1 MNPLTNLTVLIRGAG
16 EMATGVAW
24 TLARCHF
31 KVVLL
36 EAPQPLAVRRLV
48 SFCEAVYE
56 GQKTVEGIQA
66 VLVSSPKEIETA
78 WQEGQIPLLIDP
90 QMTVAGELQPAVLV
104 DAIMAKKQCPP
115 LLGNAPLV
123 VALGPGFTAGR
134 DAHAVIETNRGHNLG
149 RILTRGEAEPDTGR
163 PGNIAGFSLERVL
176 RAPAEGRIKNVKAIG
191 DQVLK
196 DETVADVAGQPI
208 RSQIRG
214 VLRGLIRDGTPVL
227 PGLKVGDVD
236 PRGVRE
242 YCATI
247 SEKARAIGG
256 GVLAAILQTFNQP
269 ELLQAGKDEAGTE

>member
-1 MNPLTNLTVLIRGAG
+1 MNPLTHLTVLIRGAG

-56 GQKTVEGIQA
+56 SPKTVEGVQA
-66 VLVSSPKEIETA
+66 LLVTSPREVEAA
-78 WQEGQIPLLIDP
+78 WQSGQIPLLIDP
-90 QMTVAGELQPAVLV
+90 EMAMAAELKPAVLV
-104 DAIMAKKQCPP
+104 DAIMAKKQSPP
-115 LLGNAPLV
+115 LRDKAPLV
-123 VALGPGFTAGR
+123 VGLGPGFTAGR

-149 RILTRGEAEPDTGR
+149 RVLYRGEAEPDTGR
-163 PGNIAGFSLERVL
+163 PGNIGGFSVERVL
-176 RAPAEGRIKNVKAIG
+176 RASAEGRMGNIKEIG
-191 DQVLK
+191 DQVEK
-196 DETVADVAGQPI
+196 DETVATVAGQPI
-208 RSQIRG
+208 RSQITG
-214 VLRGLIRDGTPVL
+214 VLRGLIRDGTSVVA
-227 PGLKVGDVD
+227 GMKVGDVD

-256 GVLAAILQTFNQP
+256 GVLAAIVQSFNKP
-269 ELLQAGKDEAGTE
+269 EGFQAGKDEAGTE